1 MPAEVR
7 AYLFYV
13 LQGYFAVPSKGV
25 GKETRPSVLSLSIFL
40 LILYIMSLLWVMVGL
55 TIVAVALLILN
66 FLLFKKTRAERQRR
80 DKEVSADKE
89 SAFQRNCVTYHLS
102 VREIEILRLILAGH
116 TYRTAADILF
126 ISEKTVDAHLRSIY
140 AKTGVKNKV
149 ELVVRF
155 YS

>member
-1 MPAEVR
+1 
-7 AYLFYV
+7 
-13 LQGYFAVPSKGV
+13 
-25 GKETRPSVLSLSIFL
+25 
-40 LILYIMSLLWVMVGL
+40 MSLLWVMVGL